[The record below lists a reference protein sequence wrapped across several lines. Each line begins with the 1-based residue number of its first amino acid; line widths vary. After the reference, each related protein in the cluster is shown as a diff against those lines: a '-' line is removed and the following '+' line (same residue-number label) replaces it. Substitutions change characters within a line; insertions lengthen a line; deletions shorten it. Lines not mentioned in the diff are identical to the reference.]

1 MRRRKESRA
10 GPIRKD
16 ALATDAG
23 HANLTICPPPAEAAC
38 LEEIAMSSAPSPAL
52 APRPDHVPDALVVDY
67 DIFNVPGAR
76 ADAHLAIRAI
86 AQTAPEIFWT
96 PRNGGHWVAAGGE
109 AVAAMTADHERF
121 SSDCIFVPQK
131 PKDAQREFP
140 IESDPPRH
148 TAIRRPLTVA
158 LLPGVVAKR
167 EAAIRELAISLIE
180 GVADRGECEF
190 VSEFAQMF
198 PIGIFLDLVQLPA
211 EDRAMLL
218 GMAKRIINGRTP
230 EIRHAALAEL
240 IAYLGPVVR
249 ARREM
254 PGDDLLSPLVNVI
267 EHDGERIRESD
278 AISYANTVLLAGLDT
293 VAGMLSM
300 TARFLALHPEQRGQL
315 IAHLDDDAF
324 LKAAVEELIR
334 RHGIVGIGRV
344 ITGDFN
350 YRGVEMRKDESVILL
365 SAMVG
370 LDDRLNKCP
379 VEVDFSRDATQT
391 HAVFG
396 LGIHACPGAV
406 LARRELKIFLQEWL
420 RRIPDF
426 AIAPDSTPIFTTGF
440 VTGLTELK
448 LVWPPAGDGTRAATR
463 ETQSQTA

>member
-1 MRRRKESRA
+1 
-10 GPIRKD
+10 
-16 ALATDAG
+16 
-23 HANLTICPPPAEAAC
+23 
-38 LEEIAMSSAPSPAL
+38 MSSTEVLPP
-52 APRPDHVPDALVVDY
+52 APRPDHVPEALVRDY

-76 ADAHLAIRAI
+76 EDAHLAIRAFVKD
-86 AQTAPEIFWT
+86 APEIFWT

-109 AVAAMTADHERF
+109 AVAVMTADHERF

-131 PKDAQREFP
+131 PKNAQREFP

-167 EAAIRELAISLIE
+167 EAGIRELCISLID
-180 GVADRGECEF
+180 GLAGRGECEF

-198 PIGIFLDLVQLPA
+198 PIGIFLDLVNLPA
-211 EDRAMLL
+211 TDRPMLL
-218 GMAKRIINGRTP
+218 DLAKRIINGRTP
-230 EIRHAALAEL
+230 EIRHAALGEL
-240 IAYLGPVVR
+240 IDYLGPVIR
-249 ARREM
+249 ARRET
-254 PGDDLLSPLVNVI
+254 PGDDLLSPLVNVV
-267 EHDGERIRESD
+267 EFTGEKIAERD

-293 VAGMLSM
+293 VAAMLSM
-300 TARFLALHPEQRGQL
+300 STRYLALHPAARYEL
-315 IAHLDDDAF
+315 IAHIDDEAF
-324 LKAAVEELIR
+324 LKGAVEELIR

-344 ITGDFN
+344 IAGDFN
-350 YRGVEMRKDESVILL
+350 YRGVEMRQGESVILL

-370 LDDRLNKCP
+370 LDETLNKCP
-379 VEVDFSRDATQT
+379 VDVDFSRDATQM

-420 RRIPDF
+420 KRIPDF
-426 AIAPDSTPIFTTGF
+426 EIAPGTTPPFTTGF

-448 LVWPPAGDGTRAATR
+448 LVWPVARDGAKASAR
-463 ETQSQTA
+463 EAQSQPA

>member
-1 MRRRKESRA
+1 
-10 GPIRKD
+10 
-16 ALATDAG
+16 
-23 HANLTICPPPAEAAC
+23 
-38 LEEIAMSSAPSPAL
+38 MSSPEAPPL
-52 APRPDHVPDALVVDY
+52 AARPDHVPDALVRDY

-76 ADAHLAIRAI
+76 EDAHLAIRAFT
-86 AQTAPEIFWT
+86 QTAPEIFWT

-109 AVAAMTADHERF
+109 AVAAMTADHEHF

-148 TAIRRPLTVA
+148 TTIRRPLTVA

-167 EAAIRELAISLIE
+167 EAGIRELAISLIE
-180 GVADRGECEF
+180 GLAGRGECEF
-190 VSEFAQMF
+190 VSEFAQIF
-198 PIGIFLDLVQLPA
+198 PIGIFLDLVNLPA
-211 EDRAMLL
+211 TDRPMLL
-218 GMAKRIINGRTP
+218 DLAKRIINGRTP
-230 EIRHAALAEL
+230 AIRHAALGEL
-240 IAYLGPVVR
+240 IDYLGPVVR
-249 ARREM
+249 ARRET

-267 EHDGERIRESD
+267 EHDGEKIRERD

-293 VAGMLSM
+293 VAAMLSM
-300 TARFLALHPEQRGQL
+300 TTRYLALHPDARRAL

-324 LKAAVEELIR
+324 LKGAIEELIR

-370 LDDRLNKCP
+370 LDEKLNKCP
-379 VEVDFSRDATQT
+379 VDVDFSRDATQM

-420 RRIPDF
+420 KRIPDF
-426 AIAPDSTPIFTTGF
+426 AIAPGTTPSFTTGF

-448 LVWPPAGDGTRAATR
+448 LVWPVAGESATETR
-463 ETQSQTA
+463 EAQSQPA

>member
-1 MRRRKESRA
+1 
-10 GPIRKD
+10 
-16 ALATDAG
+16 
-23 HANLTICPPPAEAAC
+23 
-38 LEEIAMSSAPSPAL
+38 MSSNQTPAL
-52 APRPDHVPDALVVDY
+52 AAKPDHVPDALVLDY
-67 DIFNVPGAR
+67 DIFNVPGAQE
-76 ADAHLAIRAI
+76 DAHLAIRAI

-158 LLPGVVAKR
+158 LLPGVVARR
-167 EAAIRELAISLIE
+167 EQAIRELAISLIE
-180 GVADRGECEF
+180 GLADRGECEF
-190 VSEFAQMF
+190 VAEFAQLF

-211 EDRAMLL
+211 GDRPMLL
-218 GMAKRIINGRTP
+218 DMAKRIINGRTP

-249 ARREM
+249 QRRET

-267 EHDGERIRESD
+267 EYDGEKIREAD

-293 VAGMLSM
+293 VAAMLSFV
-300 TARFLALHPEQRGQL
+300 ARFLALHPEHRREL
-315 IAHLDDDAF
+315 IAHLDDEAF
-324 LKAAVEELIR
+324 LKGAVEEFIR

-344 ITGDFN
+344 VTGDFT
-350 YRGVEMRKDESVILL
+350 YRGVAMRKDESVILL

-370 LDDRLNKCP
+370 LDERINKCP
-379 VEVDFSRDATQT
+379 VDVDFNRDATQM

-420 RRIPDF
+420 KRIPDF
-426 AIAPDSTPIFTTGF
+426 AIAPGTRPSFSTGF
-440 VTGLTELK
+440 VTGLTELR
-448 LVWPPAGDGTRAATR
+448 LVWPVAGGGAKAAAR
-463 ETQSQTA
+463 EEQSQPA

>member
-1 MRRRKESRA
+1 
-10 GPIRKD
+10 
-16 ALATDAG
+16 
-23 HANLTICPPPAEAAC
+23 
-38 LEEIAMSSAPSPAL
+38 
-52 APRPDHVPDALVVDY
+52 VPDALVRDY
-67 DIFNVPGAR
+67 DIFNVPNAR
-76 ADAHLAIRAI
+76 EDAHLAIRA
-86 AQTAPEIFWT
+86 AVKDGPEIFWT

-167 EAAIRELAISLIE
+167 EAGIRELCVSLIE
-180 GVADRGECEF
+180 DLAGRGECEF

-198 PIGIFLDLVQLPA
+198 PIGIFLDLVNLPA
-211 EDRAMLL
+211 TDRPMLL
-218 GMAKRIINGRTP
+218 DLAKRIINGRTP
-230 EIRHAALAEL
+230 EMRHAALGEL
-240 IAYLGPVVR
+240 IDYLGPVIR
-249 ARREM
+249 ERRET

-267 EHDGERIRESD
+267 EYTGEKIAERD

-293 VAGMLSM
+293 VAAMLSM
-300 TARFLALHPEQRGQL
+300 TTRYLALHPDARHDL
-315 IAHLDDDAF
+315 IAHLDDEAF
-324 LKAAVEELIR
+324 LKGAVEELIR

-344 ITGDFN
+344 VADDFN
-350 YRGVEMRKDESVILL
+350 YRGVEMRKGESVILL

-370 LDDRLNKCP
+370 LDEKLNKCP
-379 VEVDFSRDATQT
+379 VDVDFGRDATQM

-420 RRIPDF
+420 KRIPEF
-426 AIAPDSTPIFTTGF
+426 QIAPGTTPPFTTGF

-448 LVWPPAGDGTRAATR
+448 LVWPVAGSNAG
-463 ETQSQTA
+463 ETLVAQSQPA